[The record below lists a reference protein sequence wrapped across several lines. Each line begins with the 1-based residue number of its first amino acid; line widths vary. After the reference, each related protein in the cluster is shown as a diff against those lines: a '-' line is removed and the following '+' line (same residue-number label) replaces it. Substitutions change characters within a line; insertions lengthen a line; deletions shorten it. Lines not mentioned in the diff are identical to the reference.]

1 MFWKSQWYLVQ
12 ENRFYLC
19 HIKIAANDIW
29 FKIWT
34 RTYIRYVMS
43 KNPII
48 HALHAHTEGYL
59 VLGGGGHSLLYDNL
73 KRTSSH
79 KPTSVW
85 SVFQCIFFIP
95 LLTVLLLYIPSL
107 LSRTHGQGCPQ
118 VFKRWYCHVM
128 VSEYCGLSRP
138 FFKEGKIV
146 PFLCQTQFQEKLGS
160 TSKWFFKK
168 AIHILKAICQLL
180 IR

>member
-1 MFWKSQWYLVQ
+1 MVHDMDKEVYKVCSCPRIKSYMH
-12 ENRFYLC
+12 C
-19 HIKIAANDIW
+19 THIRKGMW
-29 FKIWT
+29 
-34 RTYIRYVMS
+34 V
-43 KNPII
+43 
-48 HALHAHTEGYL
+48 
-59 VLGGGGHSLLYDNL
+59 VGGEAISYSLLFEIL
-73 KRTSSH
+73 KRASSH

-85 SVFQCIFFIP
+85 SVFQFIFSIP
-95 LLTVLLLYIPSL
+95 LLSVLFLYIPSF
-107 LSRTHGQGCPQ
+107 LSRARGQVCPQ

-128 VSEYCGLSRP
+128 VSEYCGLSIP

-160 TSKWFFKK
+160 TSKWFFEK